1 MMKAEVSCDCVL
13 EFFNLAL
20 AKLCT
25 GENQQFEFAERK
37 YMSLSRNVLWASE
50 AIFSSASQNAVLA
63 CSVVTAVFALFCSC

>member
-1 MMKAEVSCDCVL
+1 MCVLVFICLLLLTRMMKAEVSCDCVS

-37 YMSLSRNVLWASE
+37 YMSLSRNVL
-50 AIFSSASQNAVLA
+50 
-63 CSVVTAVFALFCSC
+63 